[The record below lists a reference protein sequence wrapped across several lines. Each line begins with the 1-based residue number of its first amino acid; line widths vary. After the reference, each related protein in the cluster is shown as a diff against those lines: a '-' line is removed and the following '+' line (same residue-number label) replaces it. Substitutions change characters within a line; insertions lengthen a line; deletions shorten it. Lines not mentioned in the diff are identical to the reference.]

1 MPAKAVSQDRR
12 PGGTVRM
19 DFNSVPIMQMM
30 TKKMSWLS
38 RRTEIIAQNVANA
51 DTPRYKARDLK
62 PVDFSELVEREA
74 RPKSAAPRLTNA
86 RHLIGTSATLPFD
99 SEKAPDRFEGNVNGN
114 DVSLEQ
120 QLTRLGQ
127 TQLSYQAT
135 TNLYRKHLDLF
146 RIALGR
152 GR

>member
-1 MPAKAVSQDRR
+1 ME
-12 PGGTVRM
+12 
-19 DFNSVPIMQMM
+19 FNNVPIMQMM

-38 RRTEIIAQNVANA
+38 RRTEVIAQNVSNA
-51 DTPRYKARDLK
+51 DTPGYNARDLK
-62 PVDFSELVEREA
+62 QVDFRDLVAREA
-74 RPKSAAPRLTNA
+74 GPKDAGPRVTNA
-86 RHLIGTSATLPFD
+86 RHMTGTTATLPFD
-99 SEKAPDRFEGNVNGN
+99 SEKTPDNFETSINGN

>member
-1 MPAKAVSQDRR
+1 ME
-12 PGGTVRM
+12 
-19 DFNSVPIMQMM
+19 FNNVPIMQMM

-38 RRTEIIAQNVANA
+38 RRTEIIAQNVSNS
-51 DTPRYKARDLK
+51 DTPGFQARDLK
-62 PVDFSELVEREA
+62 PVDFRDLIKRDA
-74 RPKSAAPRLTNA
+74 GPQPGPHLTNA
-86 RHLIGTSATLPFD
+86 RHLTGTRSVLPFD
-99 SEKAPDRFEGNVNGN
+99 SKKAPDKFETSIDGN

-146 RIALGR
+146 RIAIGR